1 MKQFIKSSL
10 PLSSAYRGGRGD
22 SGSGTALSGSKA
34 DSSEGHG
41 DAGSTHD
48 VVLDQV
54 YQDYWYEQR
63 V

>member
-54 YQDYWYEQR
+54 Y
-63 V
+63 